1 MEQLRIAH
9 VLQLLR
15 RLIRRLEETLREKGT
30 SGGCDPD
37 FLFVVPRDD
46 DLLFSLNA
54 AKRRDSLSISCPSQF
69 SFQPRNFRFQLC
81 LKTYAEGMA
90 AVPTSPGITY
100 MD

>member
-1 MEQLRIAH
+1 LRTWDGDGAA
-9 VLQLLR
+9 QSLR
-15 RLIRRLEETLREKGT
+15 G
-30 SGGCDPD
+30 
-37 FLFVVPRDD
+37 LFPRDD